1 LILYQS
7 IKMPKTLKI
16 LGTTYSVT
24 AKTLPETEKYR
35 LALSSKQIF
44 VNASL
49 DKDDRAAFLL
59 SAVSTILSKKLKDAD
74 LLALHWAIFVQ
85 DNIFDLNWISPT
97 ITSVSK
103 KQFAEGTTTK
113 NVGGD
118 IRLIVRTGL

>member
-1 LILYQS
+1 
-7 IKMPKTLKI
+7 MPKTLKI